1 MMRECLSGQVCSAG
15 NESQTACTAGGVR
28 AVHWLMLRFASPS
41 FTASHLPHLL
51 FTRLFAREYMARS
64 VMFWQK

>member
-1 MMRECLSGQVCSAG
+1 MMSECLSGHVWRAG
-15 NESQTACTAGGVR
+15 KESQTACTAGGVR

-41 FTASHLPHLL
+41 FTASHFRRLL
-51 FTRLFAREYMARS
+51 FTRLFAREYIARS